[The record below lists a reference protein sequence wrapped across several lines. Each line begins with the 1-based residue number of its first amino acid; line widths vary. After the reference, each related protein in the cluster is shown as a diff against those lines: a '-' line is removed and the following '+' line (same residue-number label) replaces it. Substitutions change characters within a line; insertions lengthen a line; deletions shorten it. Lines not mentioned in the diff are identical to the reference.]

1 MCRNREAA
9 ARPSRPGRAPSVRVS
24 IDGWNELRAEVG
36 DIRAMEMLREFL
48 ARIPKVVERDM
59 RTGGRVVTEWNMDTG
74 EETIRVRGPEE

>member
-1 MCRNREAA
+1 
-9 ARPSRPGRAPSVRVS
+9 
-24 IDGWNELRAEVG
+24 
-36 DIRAMEMLREFL
+36 MEMLREFL